1 MKPSSSRQSS
11 QSVTRKAH
19 IHGSEEQVTFKSQG
33 QSFNMYKLVETTMLT
48 PEVIQ
53 NVIPTIIG
61 EIKTELIS
69 ELYFIIKSAI
79 IQTIEDMPSSH

>member
-1 MKPSSSRQSS
+1 MI
-11 QSVTRKAH
+11 RKAPNT
-19 IHGSEEQVTFKSQG
+19 GSEEQVTFKTQG
-33 QSFNMYKLVETTMLT
+33 QSFNTCKLVETTMLK

-69 ELYFIIKSAI
+69 ELKSVIKYAVT
-79 IQTIEDMPSSH
+79 QAIEDAIKPL